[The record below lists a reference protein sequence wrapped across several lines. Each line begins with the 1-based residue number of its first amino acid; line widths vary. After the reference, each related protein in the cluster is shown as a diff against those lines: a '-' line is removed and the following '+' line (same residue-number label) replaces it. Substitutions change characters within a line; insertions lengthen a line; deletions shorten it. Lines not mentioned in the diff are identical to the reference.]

1 MSPIATK
8 PQIIIKNGRP
18 NAVVLNIKDYERLL
32 EALEAKNDLAELNR
46 IKKGRISFRNIDGY
60 VKRV

>member
-8 PQIIIKNGRP
+8 PQVIVKNGRP

-46 IKKGRISFRNIDGY
+46 IKRSSTSFRNIDEY
-60 VKRV
+60 MKRV